1 MTEPMEANELHLLF
15 GTRTHSRGL
24 TVLPASPPANKVT
37 GSRVGGRP
45 PASVVDLAPTC
56 PRCGGGLEYVM
67 TLACQAFSAAE
78 SEGDAV
84 SLLCCRD
91 MACRMGSASINDPPS
106 IVALCHKNGPRSSAP
121 TALDSPFEE
130 RELGWGVPEQEPRD
144 QHGDSTAEDSKIGGL
159 PSFFQSRG
167 WDDDE
172 KANAMGLG
180 LLLQWSES
188 IFPREGMVR
197 GAYPFM
203 FGTVYV
209 YCKFDANRAAL
220 ADGTIKAF
228 WLWS

>member
-1 MTEPMEANELHLLF
+1 MEANELHLLF
-15 GTRTHSRGL
+15 GTRTHSRAL
-24 TVLPASPPANKVT
+24 TVLPASPPAGEVT
-37 GSRVGGRP
+37 SSRVGGRP

-67 TLACQAFSAAE
+67 TLACHAFSAAE

-91 MACRMGSASINDPPS
+91 VACRMASASINDPPS
-106 IVALCHKNGPRSSAP
+106 IVALCHKNSARSPAP
-121 TALDSPFEE
+121 TTLDSPFEE
-130 RELGWGVPEQEPRD
+130 RELGWGAIEQEPRD
-144 QHGDSTAEDSKIGGL
+144 AHGDSTAEDSKIGGQ

-172 KANAMGLG
+172 KASSMGLG

-197 GAYPFM
+197 GAYPFL

-209 YCKFDANRAAL
+209 YCKFDANRAVL
-220 ADGTIKAF
+220 ANDAVKAF

>member
-1 MTEPMEANELHLLF
+1 MTKPMEASELYLLF
-15 GTRTHSRGL
+15 GARTHSRTL
-24 TVLPASPPANKVT
+24 AVLPANASANKVT

-45 PASVVDLAPTC
+45 PASVADLAPTC

-67 TLACQAFSAAE
+67 TLSCQAFSAAA
-78 SEGDAV
+78 SEDDAF
-84 SLLCCRD
+84 SLLCCCD
-91 MACRMGSASINDPPS
+91 MACRMASASINEPPS
-106 IVALCHKNGPRSSAP
+106 IVAICHKSGARSSTP

-130 RELGWGVPEQEPRD
+130 RELGWGAIEQEPRD
-144 QHGDSTAEDSKIGGL
+144 QHGDSTAEDSKVGGL

-172 KANAMGLG
+172 KAQAMGLG

-188 IFPREGMVR
+188 IFPKEGMVR
-197 GAYPFM
+197 GAYPFL

-209 YCKFDANRAAL
+209 YCKFEANRAVL
-220 ADGTIKAF
+220 ANGTIKAF

>member
-1 MTEPMEANELHLLF
+1 MTDPMEENELHLFF
-15 GTRTHSRGL
+15 GARTHSRAL
-24 TVLPASPPANKVT
+24 TVLPANASASEIT

-67 TLACQAFSAAE
+67 TLSCQAFSAAE
-78 SEGDAV
+78 SEGDAF

-91 MACRMGSASINDPPS
+91 MACRMGSASINDTPS
-106 IVALCHKNGPRSSAP
+106 IVAVCHQNSARSPAP

-130 RELGWGVPEQEPRD
+130 RELGWGATEQEPRD
-144 QHGDSTAEDSKIGGL
+144 QHGDSTAENSKLGGL

-172 KANAMGLG
+172 KAKAAGLG

-188 IFPREGMVR
+188 IFPREGMAR
-197 GAYPFM
+197 GADPFL

-209 YCKFDANRAAL
+209 YCKFDANRAIL
-220 ADGTIKAF
+220 ANGAVKAF